1 VNLVLHIWRQAGGAA
16 AGEFVRYEVAD
27 AGPDM
32 SFLEVLDV
40 LNERLTAAGQEPV
53 AFDHDCREGICGS
66 CGMVINGRPHGPR
79 RATTACQLHVRHLG
93 EVRELWVEPWRARAF
108 PVIKDLVVDRGGF
121 DRIVQAGGFITARTG
136 SAPEANAIPVPKP
149 AADLAMDAA
158 ACIGCGACVAACPN
172 ASAMLFVAA
181 KVSHLGL
188 LPQGQPERY
197 ERVVKMVDAMD
208 AAGFGACTNHGEC
221 MAACPKEIS
230 IDFIAR
236 LNRDYLKATL
246 APTAKGKEFSGAA

>member
-1 VNLVLHIWRQAGGAA
+1 MQLSLHVWRQPGPAA
-16 AGEFVRYEVAD
+16 EGRFVRYAVQD
-27 AGPDM
+27 VSPDM

-40 LNERLTAAGQEPV
+40 LNEDLVHRGEVPI

-79 RATTACQLHVRHLG
+79 RATTACQLHMRHFTDG
-93 EVRELWVEPWRARAF
+93 QEIWIEPWRAHAF
-108 PVIKDLVVDRGGF
+108 PVVKDLVVDRSAF
-121 DRIVQAGGFITARTG
+121 DRIIQAGGFISVRTG
-136 SAPEANAIPVPKP
+136 SAPEANSLPVPKT

-181 KVSHLGL
+181 KVSHLGV
-188 LPQGQPERY
+188 LPQGQPERGR
-197 ERVVKMVDAMD
+197 RVVSMVARMD
-208 AAGFGACTNHGEC
+208 AEGFGACTNHGEC
-221 MAACPKEIS
+221 MAACPKEIR

-236 LNRDYLKATL
+236 LNRDYLTGL
-246 APTAKGKEFSGAA
+246 MSDV